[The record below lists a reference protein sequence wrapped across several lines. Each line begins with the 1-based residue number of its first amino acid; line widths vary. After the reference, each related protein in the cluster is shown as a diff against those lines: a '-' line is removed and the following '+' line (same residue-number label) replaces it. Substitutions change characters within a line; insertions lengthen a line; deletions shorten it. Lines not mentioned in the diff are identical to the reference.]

1 MSRLIIASLI
11 AAAALLAATAPA
23 AHATHLEDCRPY
35 TTPTSPLDEIQVE
48 GTAIGLKLIADELD
62 ATAETVEAVP
72 VVGPPAA
79 VPVRAAAAVAAGSYF
94 AVRVAALALYGVNR
108 ETDECRRDAHARVLD
123 DLLSAQIRR
132 DLSAT
137 TTPVALFVLPESAG
151 GYIDTTGVGVRVI
164 VRDAIDRMKGSGQ
177 CTCSAAESAYSQAVT
192 ALGLENPQY
201 KTAYRLFRQAYV
213 YAFSN

>member
-1 MSRLIIASLI
+1 MSRLILAPLI
-11 AAAALLAATAPA
+11 AAAALLAATVPA

-35 TTPTSPLDEIQVE
+35 TTPTSPVDEIEAEEEVIEAKVVTDQ
-48 GTAIGLKLIADELD
+48 LD
-62 ATAETVEAVP
+62 ATAETAEAIPVIGPALAVP
-72 VVGPPAA
+72 LRAL
-79 VPVRAAAAVAAGSYF
+79 AAAAVGVWYAARS
-94 AVRVAALALYGVNR
+94 RALTLYEVNR
-108 ETDECRRDAHARVLD
+108 EADECRRDAHSRGLD

-137 TTPVALFVLPESAG
+137 TTPVAMFVLPESEG
-151 GYIDTTGVGVRVI
+151 GYIDTDGVGVRVI
-164 VRDAIDRMKGSGQ
+164 VRDAIDRMKTSGQ

-192 ALGLENPQY
+192 ALTGGHY